1 MPPDHD
7 HFSGRVIPVGLQC
20 MPDREAAAQTDWIV
34 SQLLKF
40 PQLPGLVSTRPQPW
54 SLTGLTAG
62 LGSEL
67 NFALAPYHPAEQA
80 RGTR

>member
-40 PQLPGLVSTRPQPW
+40 PQLPC
-54 SLTGLTAG
+54 
-62 LGSEL
+62 
-67 NFALAPYHPAEQA
+67 HPAEQA